1 MALVSCPVDF
11 CFLRFSLLRHYY
23 VSGIAVLHRLLCPRR
38 FLQRKR
44 ASMRTSPTAVVVVF
58 IAMLFVAGCS
68 QMDQSMSPTAPTSA
82 SSVTSSS
89 LGSNGT
95 ATVGPQS
102 NGAQPPFN
110 LEAILRGDGFGL
122 VKFRQ
127 KKDATEN
134 IIDLDVSVRD
144 LLPDTNY
151 SLQRAVD
158 TTLDG
163 ICTGTNWLTLGQGL
177 TPHPIVTDDS
187 GSGRASLWRDLSSLP
202 PGTTFD
208 IHFRVIQEG
217 TTNVPL
223 HSDCYRFV
231 VRD

>member
-1 MALVSCPVDF
+1 M
-11 CFLRFSLLRHYY
+11 
-23 VSGIAVLHRLLCPRR
+23 
-38 FLQRKR
+38 R
-44 ASMRTSPTAVVVVF
+44 ASLTAVVVVF
-58 IAMLFVAGCS
+58 ATLFVAGCS
-68 QMDQSMSPTAPTSA
+68 QMGQSTSPTAPTSE

-89 LGSNGT
+89 SGSNGT
-95 ATVGPQS
+95 AKVGSQS

-110 LEAILRGDGFGL
+110 LQAILRGDGFGL

-127 KKDATEN
+127 KKDPTQN
-134 IIDLDVSVRD
+134 IIDLDVSVRG

-177 TPHPIVTDDS
+177 TPEPIVTDDS
-187 GSGRASLWRDLSSLP
+187 GSGRASLWRDLSSLA
-202 PGTTFD
+202 PGTAFD
-208 IHFRVIQEG
+208 IHFRVIQNG

-223 HSDCYRFV
+223 LSDCYRFV

>member
-1 MALVSCPVDF
+1 M
-11 CFLRFSLLRHYY
+11 
-23 VSGIAVLHRLLCPRR
+23 
-38 FLQRKR
+38 R
-44 ASMRTSPTAVVVVF
+44 ASLTAVVVVI
-58 IAMLFVAGCS
+58 IATLFVAGCS
-68 QMDQSMSPTAPTSA
+68 QMGQSTSPTVPTSA

-95 ATVGPQS
+95 ATVGLQS
-102 NGAQPPFN
+102 NGAEPPFN

-127 KKDATEN
+127 KKDPTQN
-134 IIDLDVSVRD
+134 IIDLDVWVRD

-177 TPHPIVTDDS
+177 TPQPIVTDDS
-187 GSGRASLWRDLSSLP
+187 GSGRASLWRDLSSLA
-202 PGTTFD
+202 PGTAFD
-208 IHFRVIQEG
+208 IHFRVIQNG